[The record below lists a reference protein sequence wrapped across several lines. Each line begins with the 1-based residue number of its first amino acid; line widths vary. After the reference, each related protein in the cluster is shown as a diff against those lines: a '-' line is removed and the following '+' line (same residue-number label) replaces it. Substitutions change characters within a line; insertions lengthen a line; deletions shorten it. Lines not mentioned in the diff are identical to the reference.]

1 MHKTN
6 LSILRWTLG
15 VSGVLLGGAAYQW
28 AQKLTG
34 LGARFSLRSE
44 WWLLVAGF
52 AALALLLLTG
62 WLLSWSRL
70 QARLMTGAQALIRPV
85 LRWRGLGIVVLLFSL
100 GIYPW
105 LIFGPLGDSFTQ
117 AFPRLLAYALSL
129 VGGSLSLAA
138 CYPRRDPRL
147 LLATGAL
154 LPALIHATIVLLQG
168 VSTYPFSLSWSE
180 VSRYYYASLFFSERL
195 YGFHIPPT
203 VLHPSRYLMQALPF
217 LLGDLPLWAHRL
229 WQVILWLAFTAL
241 AAALLTR
248 RLALTDGWRRWLF
261 AGWAFLFLLVGPVY
275 YHLLVPVILVLW
287 GFDLAKPRRTW
298 LAVLLASVWAGI
310 SRLNWFPVPGMLAAT
325 LYLMEK
331 PASLAGWKVGKLAK
345 YPALLPTSQYLV
357 LPVLWVAI
365 GTLTAFGAQSLYVL
379 WSGNDPEQF
388 ASSFSSALLWYRL
401 WPNVTYPLGV
411 LTGALLLSLPFWLLI
426 AAQASR
432 QRGWGHTLRWLGIGS
447 ILAVLFAG
455 GLLVSVKIGGGSNLH
470 NLDAYLVLLL
480 VVSAGLWGERYA
492 WEAQPRPMP
501 ARRRLWEYALLASL
515 AIPLVLTVTTGGRQ
529 HFPDPKIVAQTLA
542 ELRQKVTQEMARGG
556 RVLFVAE
563 RHLIMFG
570 EIPGVP
576 MEPDYETVF
585 LMEMVM
591 GGNQAYLQQL
601 YEDIE
606 GRRFALIVIDPLPD
620 KEQTA
625 DRAFSEENNVFLAR
639 VAGPL
644 RAAYRTVMFSGEV
657 GVEVLAPRP

>member
-1 MHKTN
+1 MPETD
-6 LSILRWTLG
+6 LRLLRWGLG
-15 VSGVLLGGAAYQW
+15 LFASLLAGTAAQF
-28 AQKLTG
+28 AQKITA

-44 WWLLVAGF
+44 WWWLILGL
-52 AALALLLLTG
+52 AALALLLAIG
-62 WLLSWSRL
+62 WLLSWSRW
-70 QARLMTGAQALIRPV
+70 QARLLAGAQALIRPL
-85 LRWRGLGIVVLLFSL
+85 LRWRLLASAVLLFSL

-117 AFPRLLAYALSL
+117 VFPRLLAYALSL
-129 VGGSLSLAA
+129 AGGSLALAA
-138 CYPRRDPRL
+138 CYPRRELPL
-147 LLATGAL
+147 LLAAGAL
-154 LPALIHATIVLLQG
+154 APALIHATIVLLQG

-195 YGFHIPPT
+195 YGLQIPPT

-241 AAALLTR
+241 AAALLAR
-248 RLALTDGWRRWLF
+248 RLALPDRRQRWLL

-287 GFDLAKPRRTW
+287 GFDLEKPRRTW
-298 LAVLLASVWAGI
+298 LAVLLASAWAGI

-325 LYLMEK
+325 LYFMEK
-331 PASLAGWKVGKLAK
+331 SASLEGQQVGKLAK
-345 YPALLPTSQYLV
+345 YPSILPVFHYLV
-357 LPVLWVAI
+357 RPVLWVTI

-388 ASSFSSALLWYRL
+388 TSSFSSALLWYRL

-426 AAQASR
+426 GVQASR
-432 QRGWGHTLRWLGIGS
+432 QRGWGQSLRWLGIVAM
-447 ILAVLFAG
+447 LAVLFAG
-455 GLLVSVKIGGGSNLH
+455 GLVVSVKIGGGSNLH

-480 VVSAGLWGERYA
+480 VVSAGLWGQRYA
-492 WEAQPRPMP
+492 WEAHPRPMP
-501 ARRRLWEYALLASL
+501 ARQRLLGYALLASL
-515 AIPLVLTVTTGGRQ
+515 AIPLVLTITVGGRQ
-529 HFPDPKIVAQTLA
+529 HFPDPKIVDQTLA
-542 ELRQKVTQEMARGG
+542 ELRQRVARETARGG

-585 LMEMVM
+585 LMEMAM
-591 GGNQAYLQQL
+591 GGNQAYLQQF
-601 YEDIE
+601 YEDLE
-606 GRRFALIVIDPLPD
+606 SRRFALIVIDPLPD

-657 GVEVLAPRP
+657 GLEVLAPRP